1 MPGLFTE
8 FNLNPQI
15 EKALEALE
23 FTTPTP
29 VQTQAIPV
37 ALAGND
43 IMACAQTGSGKTA
56 AFILPTL
63 HNLMNSPQ
71 PNSGTRAL
79 VLAPTREL
87 ARQLFKQCEALAKFT
102 GIQTGLIT
110 GGESFKFQA
119 ATFRKNPEII
129 ISTPGRLIDHLGRK
143 PTLMEDVEVLILDEA
158 DRMLDMGFAEDVTG
172 IADACKQQHQT
183 LLFSAT
189 MNQKGIKHII
199 KQVLNEPVV
208 ISVDEIKDKHASI
221 TQQMILADD
230 DQHKDRLMTWML
242 ANETYRQC
250 IIFCNTKIKTDEIYH
265 FLRFH
270 KHKVGVLHGD
280 MTQDERNHIMSRMQQ
295 GHISV
300 LVATDVAS
308 RGLDVKNI
316 DLVINYDLPRSAD
329 DYVHRIGR
337 TGRAGEQGI
346 AVSLINHFE
355 WNLKST
361 IERYLQTELEV
372 RKVKALI
379 GKYKGPKKLKSNGKP
394 VGKKKKDPSKGAS
407 KKPANKKTNKP
418 KAAPPKPKGPAK
430 PSFGDGSAPFKPK
443 KQ

>member
-1 MPGLFTE
+1 MFTE
-8 FNLNPQI
+8 FNLNPLL
-15 EKALEALE
+15 EKALKALE

-63 HNLMNSPQ
+63 HNLMNNPQ

-172 IADACKQQHQT
+172 IADACKKQHQT

-189 MNQKGIKHII
+189 MNQKGIRHII

-372 RKVKALI
+372 RKIKALI

-394 VGKKKKDPSKGAS
+394 VGKKKKDPSKGSA
-407 KKPANKKTNKP
+407 KKPAAKKSNKP
-418 KAAPPKPKGPAK
+418 KAASSKPRGPST
-430 PSFGDGSAPFKPK
+430 PRFGDGSAPFKPK

>member
-1 MPGLFTE
+1 
-8 FNLNPQI
+8 
-15 EKALEALE
+15 
-23 FTTPTP
+23 
-29 VQTQAIPV
+29 
-37 ALAGND
+37 
-43 IMACAQTGSGKTA
+43 MACAQTGSGKTA
-56 AFILPTL
+56 AFLLPTL
-63 HNLMNSPQ
+63 NNLIDNPAA
-71 PNSGTRAL
+71 NSGTRAL

-102 GIQTGLIT
+102 AIQAGLIT

-158 DRMLDMGFAEDVTG
+158 DRMLDMGFADDVVE
-172 IADACKQQHQT
+172 IANACQAQRQT
-183 LLFSAT
+183 MLFSAT
-189 MNQKGIKHII
+189 MNQKGIRHVI
-199 KQVLNEPVV
+199 KQVLKEPVEV
-208 ISVDEIKDKHASI
+208 AVDEIKDKHTNI

-242 ANETYRQC
+242 ANETFRQC
-250 IIFCNTKIKTDEIYH
+250 IIFCNTKVKTDEIYH
-265 FLRFH
+265 FLRYH

-295 GHISV
+295 GHVSV

-346 AVSLINHFE
+346 ALSLVNHSE
-355 WNLKST
+355 WNLKAT
-361 IERYLQTELEV
+361 IERYLQMEFEV
-372 RKVKALI
+372 RKIKALI

-394 VGKKKKDPSKGAS
+394 VGKKKKDPK
-407 KKPANKKTNKP
+407 
-418 KAAPPKPKGPAK
+418 KGPAK
-430 PSFGDGSAPFKPK
+430 KAGAKKSSKPKSPSNKSKPSSAPRFGDGSAPFKPK
-443 KQ
+443 AK

>member
-1 MPGLFTE
+1 MLGLFTE
-8 FNLNPQI
+8 FNLNPLL
-15 EKALEALE
+15 EKALKALE

-63 HNLMNSPQ
+63 HNLMNNPQ

-172 IADACKQQHQT
+172 IADACKKQHQT

-189 MNQKGIKHII
+189 MNQKGIRHII

-372 RKVKALI
+372 RKIKALI

-394 VGKKKKDPSKGAS
+394 VGKKKKDPSKGSA
-407 KKPANKKTNKP
+407 KKPAAKKSNKP
-418 KAAPPKPKGPAK
+418 KAASSKPRGPST
-430 PSFGDGSAPFKPK
+430 PRFGDGSAPFKPK

>member
-1 MPGLFTE
+1 MFTE
-8 FNLNPQI
+8 FNLNPQL

-37 ALAGND
+37 ALAGSD

-63 HNLMNSPQ
+63 NNLMNNPK

-87 ARQLFKQCEALAKFT
+87 ARQLFKQCEALAKFS

-119 ATFRKNPEII
+119 STFRKNPEII

-172 IADACKQQHQT
+172 IADACKKQRQT

-189 MNQKGIKHII
+189 MNQKGIRHII

-221 TQQMILADD
+221 AQQMILADD

-316 DLVINYDLPRSAD
+316 DIVINYDLPRSAD

-337 TGRAGEQGI
+337 TGRAGEQGL

-372 RKVKALI
+372 RKIKTLI

-394 VGKKKKDPSKGAS
+394 VGKKKKDTTKGTS
-407 KKPANKKTNKP
+407 KKPGTKKNAKPKTASNKP
-418 KAAPPKPKGPAK
+418 KGNSSPR
-430 PSFGDGSAPFKPK
+430 FGDGSAPFKPK
-443 KQ
+443 SK